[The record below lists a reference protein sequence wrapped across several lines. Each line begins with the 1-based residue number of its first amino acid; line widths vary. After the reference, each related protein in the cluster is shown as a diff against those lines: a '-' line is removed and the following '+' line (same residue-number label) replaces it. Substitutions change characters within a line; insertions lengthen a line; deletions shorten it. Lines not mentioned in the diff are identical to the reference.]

1 MSGGYAGKA
10 ASHGPSGRSA
20 TPFHCPFCG
29 DEDLRPAEDGP
40 AAWSCRSCARV
51 FTVSLVRVDHASIP
65 AHVPVRDPADASADA
80 SAADSGAA
88 SSDGCAELTTCPGGP
103 Q

>member
-1 MSGGYAGKA
+1 MSDGYAGKP
-10 ASHGPSGRSA
+10 ASPGSSPRSA

-29 DEDLRPAEDGP
+29 DEDLRPAEDSP

-65 AHVPVRDPADASADA
+65 GQIT
-80 SAADSGAA
+80 AAEEG
-88 SSDGCAELTTCPGGP
+88 
-103 Q
+103 QR